1 MKRTLQISVLVALS
15 IFLVQCGP
23 KFVWKSNPNMQQAS
37 NEYFDATIS
46 PIFTFDG
53 YKGFILYI
61 HNKTPKNL
69 ELDWDK
75 TFYLYRGK
83 KEGDFWF
90 KDIPYGEKKKR
101 RKSNIIT
108 GSMFSKEI
116 FPNSLLYLST
126 IAKAWVHEPMKE
138 GENGVLLTVK
148 VNGKEVT
155 ETLTLYFTESK
166 SK

>member
-1 MKRTLQISVLVALS
+1 MKKKFYVSLFLISV
-15 IFLVQCGP
+15 
-23 KFVWKSNPNMQQAS
+23 FVVVGCASKQLWRSKPNMQHAS

-46 PIFTFDG
+46 PIFTFNG

-61 HNKTPKNL
+61 HNKTPQNL
-69 ELDWDK
+69 VLDWNK
-75 TFYLYRGK
+75 TFYLYNGK

-90 KDIPYGEKKKR
+90 KDIPYGEKKKS
-101 RKSNIIT
+101 RKSDIIS

-126 IAKAWVHEPMKE
+126 IAGTWVHDAMEE

-155 ETLTLYFTESK
+155 ETLTLYFIKSK
-166 SK
+166 SD